1 MRVSLTRI
9 QAPDKDLL
17 RRTKTAR
24 STLSNLTAPQFLCP
38 TSASRRSLSLT
49 ILGGMNSKPTD
60 RRSLKV
66 ELSGD
71 AFHKKTFP
79 KIRLQGKWLQKLG
92 FLPSGRVEII
102 PIAHGEIRLRFME
115 QPEPTVPLHLNEAS
129 RNYCYNP
136 S

>member
-1 MRVSLTRI
+1 
-9 QAPDKDLL
+9 
-17 RRTKTAR
+17 
-24 STLSNLTAPQFLCP
+24 
-38 TSASRRSLSLT
+38 LSLT

-92 FLPSGRVEII
+92 FLPSGRAEII
-102 PIAHGEIRLRFME
+102 PIAPGEIMLRFME
-115 QPEPTVPLHLNEAS
+115 QPQPTGALHLNELS
-129 RNYCYNP
+129 KNYWHNP